1 MKNSILTKFF
11 IGYFS
16 FAVLG
21 FLLITYWSTN
31 LIYNNLLQDD
41 TAELKNYASVVAQNI
56 KNVINDSMYDIDNP
70 DNFFSDF
77 NKILNCNIMILD
89 PDNKLI
95 YTTDKTKT
103 LDNTSNNIVIKD
115 FDPKEYSKKK
125 YKINKF
131 YNIYKTDTLSVVQDI
146 SKNNITYGYVVA
158 HMPTS
163 IIKKNSYDVTFI
175 FYVTYTIILA
185 LSLII
190 FFNFMWFI
198 YLPLKE
204 IRLTAMEYAQ
214 GNFEYEGLKV
224 NNDDEI
230 GDVASSLKYMSK
242 QLNNSREYQ
251 KNFIS
256 NISHD
261 FRSPLTS
268 IKGYIEAMMDGTI
281 PLEEHNRYLSIVLTE
296 ANRLEKLTT
305 GLREL
310 NSWNA
315 TGPELLFEEFDME
328 NVIASTVETF
338 QGSCEKKHIELIIQ
352 FPPRHY
358 NVYADKGKIEQVLYN
373 LLDNAIKFSNSSSKI
388 IIKLYN
394 KGEKQ
399 YCSVKDFGM
408 GIPKGSI
415 DKIWQRFYKT
425 DLSRGRD
432 KTGSGIGLAIVKE
445 IMIAHNEN
453 IDVISTEGVGTEFV
467 FSIKRAKNKVSS
479 YTNRNQKDL
488 LSRE

>member
-31 LIYNNLLQDD
+31 LIYNHLLQEDAKELNNYSAIVAENIAHVTESSLDD
-41 TAELKNYASVVAQNI
+41 IE
-56 KNVINDSMYDIDNP
+56 NP
-70 DNFFSDF
+70 DEFFSDF
-77 NKILNCNIMILD
+77 NEVLDCNILILD
-89 PDNKLI
+89 SEKKLI
-95 YTTDKTKT
+95 YTTDKTQALST
-103 LDNTSNNIVIKD
+103 DANNIVIED
-115 FDPKEYSKKK
+115 FNPNDYTKGK
-125 YKINKF
+125 YRINKL
-131 YNIYKTDTLSVVQDI
+131 YNIYKTNTLSVVHNI
-146 SKNNITYGYVVA
+146 EKNNTIYGYVVA

-163 IIKKNSYDVTFI
+163 FIKKSSYDVTFI
-175 FYVTYTIILA
+175 FFVTYVIILI

-198 YLPLKE
+198 YLPLKQ
-204 IRLTAMEYAQ
+204 IR
-214 GNFEYEGLKV
+214 LKV

-281 PLEEHNRYLSIVLTE
+281 PPEEHNKYLSIVLSE
-296 ANRLEKLTT
+296 ANRLEKLTS
-305 GLREL
+305 GLRDL
-310 NSWNA
+310 NSWSS
-315 TGPELLFEEFDME
+315 TGPELIFEEFNME
-328 NVIASTVETF
+328 NVVASTVETF

-352 FPPRHY
+352 FPPKHY
-358 NVYADKGKIEQVLYN
+358 NAYADKGKIEQVLYN
-373 LLDNAIKFSNSSSKI
+373 LLDNAIKFSNAGSKI
-388 IIKLYN
+388 IIKIYN
-394 KGEKQ
+394 RGDKI

-408 GIPKGSI
+408 GIPAGSL

-445 IMIAHNEN
+445 IIMAHNEH

-467 FSIKRAKNKVSS
+467 FSLKRAKK
-479 YTNRNQKDL
+479 
-488 LSRE
+488 

>member
-1 MKNSILTKFF
+1 MKSSILTKFF

-21 FLLITYWSTN
+21 FMLITYWSTN
-31 LIYNNLLQDD
+31 LIYNNLLKENVEQLNSYCEIVANNISEITKDS
-41 TAELKNYASVVAQNI
+41 TNNANLNEILLKE
-56 KNVINDSMYDIDNP
+56 
-70 DNFFSDF
+70 F
-77 NKILNCNIMILD
+77 NQVLGCNILVL
-89 PDNKLI
+89 NKANELV
-95 YTTDKTKT
+95 YSTDSTTNID
-103 LDNTSNNIVIKD
+103 DDSGNIVIKD
-115 FDPKEYSKKK
+115 FNPEEYSKGK

-131 YNIYKTDTLSVVQDI
+131 YNIYNTDTLSVIKPI
-146 SKNNITYGYVVA
+146 SVNGSPYGYVVS

-163 IIKKNSYDVTFI
+163 VIKKNSYDVAFI
-175 FYVTYTIILA
+175 FYITYIIILA
-185 LSLII
+185 LSLIV

-198 YLPLKE
+198 YLPLKQ
-204 IRLTAMEYAQ
+204 IRLAAMEYAK
-214 GNFEYEGLKV
+214 GNFAYNGLKV

-242 QLNNSREYQ
+242 QLNNTREYQ

-268 IKGYIEAMMDGTI
+268 IKGYIEAMMDETI
-281 PLEEHNRYLSIVLTE
+281 PPEDHNKYLSIILSE
-296 ANRLEKLTT
+296 ANRLENLTT

-310 NSWNA
+310 NNWNS
-315 TGPELLFEEFDME
+315 TGPELILEEFNME
-328 NVIASTVETF
+328 NVISSTVETF
-338 QGSCEKKHIELIIQ
+338 QGSCEKKHIEIIIQ
-352 FPPRHY
+352 FPAKHY
-358 NVYADKGKIEQVLYN
+358 NVFADKGKIEQVLYN
-373 LLDNAIKFSNSSSKI
+373 LLDNAIKFSNSGSKI
-388 IIKLYN
+388 IIRLYN
-394 KGEKQ
+394 KGDKV

-408 GIPKGSI
+408 GIPSSSV

-445 IMIAHNEN
+445 IMIAHNEH

-467 FSIKRAKNKVSS
+467 FSIRRAKK
-479 YTNRNQKDL
+479 
-488 LSRE
+488 

>member
-31 LIYNNLLQDD
+31 LIYNHLLQEDVKELNNYCAIVAENITNVTDSSLDD
-41 TAELKNYASVVAQNI
+41 I
-56 KNVINDSMYDIDNP
+56 KNP
-70 DNFFSDF
+70 DKFFSDF
-77 NKILNCNIMILD
+77 NEVLDCNIIILD
-89 PDNKLI
+89 
-95 YTTDKTKT
+95 
-103 LDNTSNNIVIKD
+103 SNNRMIFATDDTRNINSNSSNIIIKD
-115 FDPKEYSKKK
+115 FNPSEYQDRK
-125 YKINKF
+125 YKINRF
-131 YNIYKTDTLSVVQDI
+131 YDIYKTDTLSVIHSIQKD
-146 SKNNITYGYVVA
+146 NITYGYVVA

-163 IIKKNSYDVTFI
+163 LIKKSSYDVTLVFYITYIIILILSLGIFFI
-175 FYVTYTIILA
+175 F
-185 LSLII
+185 
-190 FFNFMWFI
+190 MWVI
-198 YLPLKE
+198 YLPLKQ
-204 IRLTAMEYAQ
+204 IRLAAMEYAK

-281 PLEEHNRYLSIVLTE
+281 PLEEHNKYLSIVLSE
-296 ANRLEKLTT
+296 ANRLEKLTA
-305 GLREL
+305 GLKDL
-310 NSWNA
+310 NSWNT
-315 TGPELLFEEFDME
+315 TGPQLIFEEFNLE
-328 NVIASTVETF
+328 TVVASTIETF
-338 QGSCEKKHIELIIQ
+338 QGSCEKKHIELILQ
-352 FPPRHY
+352 FPPKHY

-373 LLDNAIKFSNSSSKI
+373 LLDNAIKFSNTGSKI
-388 IIKLYN
+388 IIKIYN
-394 KGEKQ
+394 KGDKV

-408 GIPKGSI
+408 GIPSSSL

-445 IMIAHNEN
+445 IIMAHNEH

-467 FSIKRAKNKVSS
+467 FSIKRAKK
-479 YTNRNQKDL
+479 
-488 LSRE
+488 

>member
-1 MKNSILTKFF
+1 MRNSILTKFF
-11 IGYFS
+11 VGYFS

-31 LIYNNLLQDD
+31 LIYNHLLTND
-41 TAELKNYASVVAQNI
+41 ASELQSYASIVVDNVQNAI
-56 KNVINDSMYDIDNP
+56 GDSMYDIDNP

-77 NKILNCNIMILD
+77 NKVLDCNLLLLD
-89 PDNKLI
+89 KDNKLV
-95 YTTDKTKT
+95 YTTDDTKALT
-103 LDNTSNNIVIKD
+103 NDDANIVIKN
-115 FDPKEYSKKK
+115 FDPNEYTGKS

-131 YNIYKTDTLSVVQDI
+131 YNMYKTDTLSVVQAI
-146 SKNNITYGYVVA
+146 RKNNTVFGYVVV

-163 IIKKNSYDVTFI
+163 IIKQSSYDVTHV
-175 FYVTYTIILA
+175 FYLTYAIILA

-198 YLPLKE
+198 YLPLKQ
-204 IRLTAMEYAQ
+204 IRLAAMEYAQ
-214 GNFEYEGLKV
+214 GNFSYDGLMV
-224 NNDDEI
+224 SNDDEI

-251 KNFIS
+251 KTFIS

-281 PLEEHNRYLSIVLTE
+281 PPEDHKKYLSIVLSE

-310 NSWNA
+310 NSWNT
-315 TGPELLFEEFDME
+315 TGPELFLEEFNME
-328 NVIASTVETF
+328 SVIASTVETF
-338 QGSCEKKHIELIIQ
+338 QGSCEKKNIELIIQ
-352 FPPRHY
+352 FPPKHY

-373 LLDNAIKFSNSSSKI
+373 LLDNAIKFSNPSSKI
-388 IIKLYN
+388 VIRLYN
-394 KGEKQ
+394 KGDKQ

-408 GIPKGSI
+408 GIPSGSI

-432 KTGSGIGLAIVKE
+432 KTGSGIGLSIVKE
-445 IMIAHNEN
+445 ILQSHGEN
-453 IDVISTEGVGTEFV
+453 IDVISTEGVGTEFI
-467 FSIKRAKNKVSS
+467 FSLPRSTV
-479 YTNRNQKDL
+479 L
-488 LSRE
+488 

>member
-1 MKNSILTKFF
+1 
-11 IGYFS
+11 
-16 FAVLG
+16 LG

-31 LIYNNLLQDD
+31 LIYNHLLQEDAKELNNYSAIVAENIAHVTESSLDD
-41 TAELKNYASVVAQNI
+41 IE
-56 KNVINDSMYDIDNP
+56 NP
-70 DNFFSDF
+70 DEFFSDF
-77 NKILNCNIMILD
+77 NEVLDCNILILD
-89 PDNKLI
+89 SEKKLI
-95 YTTDKTKT
+95 YTTDKTQALST
-103 LDNTSNNIVIKD
+103 DANNIVIED
-115 FDPKEYSKKK
+115 FNPNDYTKGK
-125 YKINKF
+125 YRINKL
-131 YNIYKTDTLSVVQDI
+131 YNIYKTNTLSVVHNI
-146 SKNNITYGYVVA
+146 EKNNTIYGYVVA

-163 IIKKNSYDVTFI
+163 FIKKSSYDVTFI
-175 FYVTYTIILA
+175 FFVTYVIILI

-198 YLPLKE
+198 YLPLKQ
-204 IRLTAMEYAQ
+204 IRLAAMEYAK
-214 GNFEYEGLKV
+214 GNFKYEGLKV

-281 PLEEHNRYLSIVLTE
+281 PPEEHNKYLSIVLSE

-305 GLREL
+305 GLRDL
-310 NSWNA
+310 NSWSS
-315 TGPELLFEEFDME
+315 TGPELIFEEFNME
-328 NVIASTVETF
+328 NVVASTVETF

-352 FPPRHY
+352 FPPKHY
-358 NVYADKGKIEQVLYN
+358 NAYADKGKIEQVLYN
-373 LLDNAIKFSNSSSKI
+373 LLDNAIKFSNAGSKI
-388 IIKLYN
+388 IIKIYN
-394 KGEKQ
+394 RGDKI

-408 GIPKGSI
+408 GIPAGSL

-445 IMIAHNEN
+445 IIMAHNEH

-467 FSIKRAKNKVSS
+467 FSLKRAKK
-479 YTNRNQKDL
+479 
-488 LSRE
+488 

>member
-31 LIYNNLLQDD
+31 LIYNHLLQEDAKELNNYSAIVAENIAHVTESSLDD
-41 TAELKNYASVVAQNI
+41 IE
-56 KNVINDSMYDIDNP
+56 NP
-70 DNFFSDF
+70 DEFFSDF
-77 NKILNCNIMILD
+77 NEVLDCNILILD
-89 PDNKLI
+89 SEKKLI
-95 YTTDKTKT
+95 YTTDKTQALST
-103 LDNTSNNIVIKD
+103 DANNIVIED
-115 FDPKEYSKKK
+115 FNPNDYTKGK
-125 YKINKF
+125 YRINKL
-131 YNIYKTDTLSVVQDI
+131 YNIYKTNTLSVVHNI
-146 SKNNITYGYVVA
+146 EKNNTIYGYVVA

-163 IIKKNSYDVTFI
+163 FIKKSSYDVTFI
-175 FYVTYTIILA
+175 FFVTYVIILI

-198 YLPLKE
+198 YLPLKQ
-204 IRLTAMEYAQ
+204 IRLAAMEYAK
-214 GNFEYEGLKV
+214 GNFKYEGLKV

-281 PLEEHNRYLSIVLTE
+281 PPEEHNKYLSIVLSE

-305 GLREL
+305 GLRDL
-310 NSWNA
+310 NSWSK
-315 TGPELLFEEFDME
+315 TGPELIFEEFNME
-328 NVIASTVETF
+328 NVVASTVETF

-352 FPPRHY
+352 FPPKHY
-358 NVYADKGKIEQVLYN
+358 NAYADKGKIEQVLYN
-373 LLDNAIKFSNSSSKI
+373 LLDNAIKFSNAGSKI
-388 IIKLYN
+388 IIKIYN
-394 KGEKQ
+394 RGDKI

-408 GIPKGSI
+408 GIPAGSL
-415 DKIWQRFYKT
+415 DKIWRRFYKT

-445 IMIAHNEN
+445 IIMAHNEH

-467 FSIKRAKNKVSS
+467 FSLKRAKK
-479 YTNRNQKDL
+479 
-488 LSRE
+488 

>member
-1 MKNSILTKFF
+1 MRNSILTKFF

-21 FLLITYWSTN
+21 FVLITYWSTN
-31 LIYNNLLQDD
+31 LIYNQLLTDKIDVLNNYSEVISDNIENLKITSLNDI
-41 TAELKNYASVVAQNI
+41 TAPEDY
-56 KNVINDSMYDIDNP
+56 
-70 DNFFSDF
+70 FSDF
-77 NKILNCNIMILD
+77 NKVLDCNILVLDTNNTMIF
-89 PDNKLI
+89 
-95 YTTDKTKT
+95 TTDDTKS
-103 LDNTSNNIVIKD
+103 LNENSSNIVLKD
-115 FDPKEYSKKK
+115 FNPNDYKNSS

-131 YNIYKTDTLSVVQDI
+131 YNMYKTDTLSVVHTLRVNGKTI
-146 SKNNITYGYVVA
+146 GYVVA
-158 HMPTS
+158 HVPTS
-163 IIKKNSYDVTFI
+163 YIKNSSYDITKI
-175 FYVTYTIILA
+175 FYITYFIILA

-198 YLPLKE
+198 YLPLKQ
-204 IRLTAMEYAQ
+204 IRLAAMEYAQ

-268 IKGYIEAMMDGTI
+268 IKGYLEAMMDGTI
-281 PLEEHNRYLSIVLTE
+281 PPKDHNKYLSIVLSE
-296 ANRLEKLTT
+296 ANRLEKLTS
-305 GLREL
+305 GLRDL
-310 NSWNA
+310 NSWNT
-315 TGPELLFEEFDME
+315 TGPQLLFEEFSME
-328 NVIASTVETF
+328 NVVTSTVETF

-352 FPPRHY
+352 FPQKHH

-373 LLDNAIKFSNSSSKI
+373 LLDNAIKFSNIGSKI
-388 IIKLYN
+388 IIKVYN
-394 KGEKQ
+394 KGEKI
-399 YCSVKDFGM
+399 YCSVKDFGT
-408 GIPKGSI
+408 GIPSDSL

-445 IMIAHNEN
+445 IMMAHKEN

-467 FSIKRAKNKVSS
+467 FSLKRAKN
-479 YTNRNQKDL
+479 N
-488 LSRE
+488 

>member
-1 MKNSILTKFF
+1 ML
-11 IGYFS
+11 
-16 FAVLG
+16 
-21 FLLITYWSTN
+21 
-31 LIYNNLLQDD
+31 D
-41 TAELKNYASVVAQNI
+41 
-56 KNVINDSMYDIDNP
+56 
-70 DNFFSDF
+70 
-77 NKILNCNIMILD
+77 CNILILD
-89 PDNKLI
+89 SEKKLI
-95 YTTDKTKT
+95 YTTDKTQALST
-103 LDNTSNNIVIKD
+103 DANNIVIED
-115 FDPKEYSKKK
+115 FNPNDYTKGK
-125 YKINKF
+125 YRINKL
-131 YNIYKTDTLSVVQDI
+131 YNIYKTNTLSVVHNI
-146 SKNNITYGYVVA
+146 EKNNTIYGYVVA

-163 IIKKNSYDVTFI
+163 FIKKSSYDVTFI
-175 FYVTYTIILA
+175 FFVTYVIILI

-198 YLPLKE
+198 YLPLKQ
-204 IRLTAMEYAQ
+204 IRLAAMEYAK
-214 GNFEYEGLKV
+214 GNFKYEGLKV

-281 PLEEHNRYLSIVLTE
+281 PPEEHNKYLSIVLSE

-305 GLREL
+305 GLRDL
-310 NSWNA
+310 NSWSS
-315 TGPELLFEEFDME
+315 TGPELIFEEFNME
-328 NVIASTVETF
+328 NVVASTVETF

-352 FPPRHY
+352 FPPKHY
-358 NVYADKGKIEQVLYN
+358 NAYADKGKIEQVLYN
-373 LLDNAIKFSNSSSKI
+373 LLDNAIKFSNAGSKI
-388 IIKLYN
+388 IIKIYN
-394 KGEKQ
+394 RGDKI

-408 GIPKGSI
+408 GIPAGSL

-445 IMIAHNEN
+445 IIMAHNEH

-467 FSIKRAKNKVSS
+467 FSLKRAKK
-479 YTNRNQKDL
+479 
-488 LSRE
+488 

>member
-31 LIYNNLLQDD
+31 LIYNHLLKEDVKALNNYSAIIAENITNRAETSLDD
-41 TAELKNYASVVAQNI
+41 IQ
-56 KNVINDSMYDIDNP
+56 NP
-70 DNFFSDF
+70 DEFFSDF
-77 NKILNCNIMILD
+77 NEVLDCNILIMD
-89 PDNKLI
+89 SNNKVI
-95 YTTDKTKT
+95 YTTDETRSFS
-103 LDNTSNNIVIKD
+103 NGSNNIVIKN
-115 FDPKEYSKKK
+115 FNPNEYLNGK

-131 YNIYKTDTLSVVQDI
+131 YNIYKTDTLSVVHSIQ
-146 SKNNITYGYVVA
+146 KNNITYGYAVA

-163 IIKKNSYDVTFI
+163 LIKKSSYDVTFI
-175 FYVTYTIILA
+175 FYVTYIIILV
-185 LSLII
+185 LSLLI

-198 YLPLKE
+198 YLPLKQ
-204 IRLTAMEYAQ
+204 IRLAAMEYAK
-214 GNFEYEGLKV
+214 GNFLYDGLKV

-230 GDVASSLKYMSK
+230 GDVANSLKYMSK

-281 PLEEHNRYLSIVLTE
+281 PLEEHNKYLSIVLSE

-305 GLREL
+305 GLKDL
-310 NSWNA
+310 NSWNT
-315 TGPELLFEEFDME
+315 TGPQLIFEEFSME
-328 NVIASTVETF
+328 NVVAEAVETF
-338 QGSCEKKHIELIIQ
+338 RGSCEKKHIELIIQ
-352 FPPRHY
+352 FPPKHY

-373 LLDNAIKFSNSSSKI
+373 LLDNAIKFSNVGSKI
-388 IIKLYN
+388 IIKIYN
-394 KGEKQ
+394 KGDKV
-399 YCSVKDFGM
+399 YCSVKDFGL
-408 GIPKGSI
+408 GIPSSSL

-445 IMIAHNEN
+445 IILAHNEN

-467 FSIKRAKNKVSS
+467 FSIKRVKK
-479 YTNRNQKDL
+479 
-488 LSRE
+488 

>member
-31 LIYNNLLQDD
+31 LIYNHLLQEDAKELNKYSAIVAENIAHVTESSLDD
-41 TAELKNYASVVAQNI
+41 IE
-56 KNVINDSMYDIDNP
+56 NP
-70 DNFFSDF
+70 DEFFSDF
-77 NKILNCNIMILD
+77 NEVLDFNILILD
-89 PDNKLI
+89 SEKKLI
-95 YTTDKTKT
+95 YTTDKTQALST
-103 LDNTSNNIVIKD
+103 DANNIVIED
-115 FDPKEYSKKK
+115 FNPNDYTKGK
-125 YKINKF
+125 YRINKL
-131 YNIYKTDTLSVVQDI
+131 YNIYKTNTLSVVHNI
-146 SKNNITYGYVVA
+146 EKNNTIYGYVVA

-163 IIKKNSYDVTFI
+163 FIKKSSYDVTFI
-175 FYVTYTIILA
+175 FFVTYVIILI

-198 YLPLKE
+198 YLPLKQ
-204 IRLTAMEYAQ
+204 IRLAAMEYAK
-214 GNFEYEGLKV
+214 GNFKYEGLKV

-281 PLEEHNRYLSIVLTE
+281 PPEEHNKYLSIVLSE

-305 GLREL
+305 GLRDL
-310 NSWNA
+310 NSWSS
-315 TGPELLFEEFDME
+315 TGPELIFEEFNME
-328 NVIASTVETF
+328 NVVASTVETF

-352 FPPRHY
+352 FPPKHY
-358 NVYADKGKIEQVLYN
+358 NAYADKGKIEQVLYN
-373 LLDNAIKFSNSSSKI
+373 LLDNAIKFSNAGSKI
-388 IIKLYN
+388 IIKIYN
-394 KGEKQ
+394 RGDKI

-408 GIPKGSI
+408 GIPAGSL

-445 IMIAHNEN
+445 IIMAHNEH

-467 FSIKRAKNKVSS
+467 FSLKRAKK
-479 YTNRNQKDL
+479 
-488 LSRE
+488 

>member
-1 MKNSILTKFF
+1 MLFRSNDYTKGKYR
-11 IGYFS
+11 I
-16 FAVLG
+16 
-21 FLLITYWSTN
+21 
-31 LIYNNLLQDD
+31 
-41 TAELKNYASVVAQNI
+41 
-56 KNVINDSMYDIDNP
+56 
-70 DNFFSDF
+70 
-77 NKILNCNIMILD
+77 
-89 PDNKLI
+89 NKL
-95 YTTDKTKT
+95 
-103 LDNTSNNIVIKD
+103 
-115 FDPKEYSKKK
+115 
-125 YKINKF
+125 
-131 YNIYKTDTLSVVQDI
+131 YNIYKTNTLSVVHNI
-146 SKNNITYGYVVA
+146 EKNNTIYGYVVA

-163 IIKKNSYDVTFI
+163 FIKKSSYDVTFI
-175 FYVTYTIILA
+175 FFVTYVIILI

-198 YLPLKE
+198 YLPLKQ
-204 IRLTAMEYAQ
+204 IRLAAMEYAK
-214 GNFEYEGLKV
+214 GNFKYEGLKV

-281 PLEEHNRYLSIVLTE
+281 PPEEHNKYLSIVLSE

-305 GLREL
+305 GLRDL
-310 NSWNA
+310 NSWSS
-315 TGPELLFEEFDME
+315 TGPELIFEEFNME
-328 NVIASTVETF
+328 NVVASTVETF

-352 FPPRHY
+352 FPPKHY
-358 NVYADKGKIEQVLYN
+358 NAYADKGKIEQVLYN
-373 LLDNAIKFSNSSSKI
+373 LLDNAIKFSNAGSKI
-388 IIKLYN
+388 IIKIYN
-394 KGEKQ
+394 RGDKI

-408 GIPKGSI
+408 GIPAGSL

-445 IMIAHNEN
+445 IIMAHNEH

-467 FSIKRAKNKVSS
+467 FSLKRAKK
-479 YTNRNQKDL
+479 
-488 LSRE
+488 